1 MAEPDTHRLIFLLFS
16 EPVERESVMQALE
29 AFPEAQNG
37 YLGTCDTHS
46 NQAAMWTRN
55 PTGKLPSGRLAL
67 EFSDAAI
74 DWQCAVGVAKQLGA
88 EVHWCKGTTPLTP
101 PLQSGETFSVTIQL
115 CCFERRKGLSDEAL
129 EHIWFQEHVH
139 VALDT
144 QNTLGYRQ
152 NRVLRS
158 SHDRLDGIVE
168 EHFPI
173 EAANSLT
180 AFFADGDDEAK
191 MMSNIHVLTES
202 SERVLDLE
210 RSSVIHMTEHRLR

>member
-1 MAEPDTHRLIFLLFS
+1 MR
-16 EPVERESVMQALE
+16 ALE
-29 AFPEAQNG
+29 AFPEAQNA
-37 YLGTCDTHS
+37 YLGTCDAHS

-55 PTGKLPSGRLAL
+55 PTGKLPRGRLAL
-67 EFSDAAI
+67 EFSETAI
-74 DWQCAVGVAKQLGA
+74 DRQRAIDIAKQMGA

-101 PLQSGETFSVTIQL
+101 PLNSGETFSGTIQL
-115 CCFERRKGLSDEAL
+115 CCFERREGLSNAAL
-129 EHIWFQEHVH
+129 EQIWFTEHVQ
-139 VALDT
+139 VAIDT

-152 NRVLRS
+152 NLVLRS
-158 SHDRLDGIVE
+158 SHERLDGIVE

>member
-1 MAEPDTHRLIFLLFS
+1 MAEACTHRLIFLFFS
-16 EPVERESVMQALE
+16 DSPKHDSVMQALE
-29 AFPEAQNG
+29 SFPNAQKA
-37 YLGTCDTHS
+37 YLGTRDAHS
-46 NQAAMWTRN
+46 DQAAMWTRN
-55 PTGKLPSGRLAL
+55 PTGKLPLGRLAL
-67 EFSDAAI
+67 EFSETAI
-74 DWQCAVGVAKQLGA
+74 DWQRAVDVAKQLGA

-101 PLQSGETFSVTIQL
+101 PLNSGETFSGTIQL
-115 CCFERRKGLSDEAL
+115 CCFERREGLSNAAL
-129 EHIWFQEHVH
+129 EQIWFTEHVQ
-139 VALDT
+139 VAIDT

-152 NRVLRS
+152 NLVLRS
-158 SHDRLDGIVE
+158 SHERLDGIVE

-180 AFFADGDDEAK
+180 AFFADGDDEVK